1 MNTCNQ
7 ILHIRLVIS
16 HELIYLILC
25 VWMFWLYV
33 HLCTTYVPSVQA
45 GQGVGSHAAGTTAGC
60 ELGIEPRSSRRAVS
74 FLNYS
79 TISPDSE

>member
-7 ILHIRLVIS
+7 LLHIRLVIS

-33 HLCTTYVPSVQA
+33 HLCTTYVPSVQV
-45 GQGVGSHAAGTTAGC
+45 GQGTPKQVR
-60 ELGIEPRSSRRAVS
+60 ELDPMQLEPQLVVS
-74 FLNYS
+74 
-79 TISPDSE
+79 